1 MLRGSSNNTILG
13 VVYSKDELAG
23 KGVGQISRNRG
34 GSFTGNLTK
43 EEFDALRS
51 QIATSNGKGGRRYR
65 PYMFTEQGIA
75 MLSGVLRSD
84 VAVQMSIRIMN
95 AFVEMRRFGISLMK
109 DNEIVIEL
117 LNRLK
122 TI

>member
-1 MLRGSSNNTILG
+1 MIFSSNNTILG